1 MAISVATRRIT
12 VASGGRL
19 QVDVATDS
27 AVAEMVV
34 VRVVVRVV
42 AETKQAVAIVL
53 GPNILD
59 LAGIA
64 VANIS
69 TTTALRR

>member
-1 MAISVATRRIT
+1 M
-12 VASGGRL
+12 
-19 QVDVATDS
+19 DVVTDS
-27 AVAEMVV
+27 EVAVMVV
-34 VRVVVRVV
+34 VQVVVQVV

-69 TTTALRR
+69 TTTAHRR